1 MNLSVVIP
9 TLNEEKFIEKCLRS
23 IRNQT
28 IPAEIIVV
36 DGGSTDQTVEIA
48 KRYADKVLIAPR
60 VRIGNSRQIGLEAA
74 KNPIVISTD
83 ADIIA
88 PQNWLWKLTRHFSDP
103 NVVAVGG
110 PTKPSNPTP
119 LTNLYTYCTS
129 TAARIGFFIGSNT
142 AFRKDALIRA
152 GGYRLDKK
160 GEDWEASIR
169 MKQQGKT
176 IYDSE
181 AYIYTDVPS
190 NRQIEFSLIIATT
203 GITLIGIPQK
213 NMKMIGYGT
222 GFLGTELATT
232 VITEPG
238 PLHHSQ
244 LALIGLAL
252 INTTNIVKPKTRDL
266 LNGLLSG
273 VLTHHIVTEDIN
285 IPAWGTINTAFLV
298 GALLLTF

>member
-1 MNLSVVIP
+1 MNLSVIIP
-9 TLNEEKFIEKCLRS
+9 TLNEEKFIETCLQS

-48 KRYADKVLIAPR
+48 KRYADKVLVAPGI
-60 VRIGNSRQIGLEAA
+60 RIGNSRQMGLEAA

-88 PQNWLWKLTRHFSDP
+88 PPDWLWKLTRHFSDP

-152 GGYRLDKK
+152 GGYKLDKK

-176 IYDSE
+176 ICDSE

-190 NRQIEFSLIIATT
+190 NRQIELSLILVST
-203 GITLIGIPQK
+203 GITLMGISPK

-222 GFLGTELATT
+222 GFLGTELITT
-232 VITEPG
+232 LQFSG

-252 INTTNIVKPKTRDL
+252 INTTNIVGPKTKDP
-266 LNGLLSG
+266 LNGVLSG
-273 VLTHHIVTEDIN
+273 VLTQHIVTEDIN
-285 IPAWGTINTAFLV
+285 TPPWGIINTAFLV
-298 GALLLTF
+298 GALLLT

>member
-1 MNLSVVIP
+1 MNCSVIIP
-9 TLNEEKFIEKCLRS
+9 ALNEEKFIEECLRS

-36 DGGSTDQTVEIA
+36 DGGSTDHTVEIA
-48 KRYADKVLIAPR
+48 KRYADKVLIAPG
-60 VRIGNSRQIGLEAA
+60 VKIGNSRQTGLQNA
-74 KNPIVISTD
+74 KNPIVVSTD

-88 PQNWLWKLTRHFSDP
+88 PQNWLRNLTRHFSDP

-110 PTKPSNPTP
+110 PIKPLNPTP
-119 LTNLYTYCTS
+119 LTNLYTS
-129 TAARIGFFIGSNT
+129 SLNKAVRIGLFIGSNT

-169 MKQQGKT
+169 IKQQGKT
-176 IYDSE
+176 IFDPE
-181 AYIYTDVPS
+181 AYIYTDIPY
-190 NRQIEFSLIIATT
+190 NRQIEFSLIIAST
-203 GITLIGIPQK
+203 GTTLIGTHQQ

-222 GFLGTELATT
+222 GFLGTELVTT
-232 VITEPG
+232 VIKEPG

-273 VLTHHIVTEDIN
+273 VLTHHIVTEDIH
-285 IPAWGTINTAFLV
+285 IPAWGVMNTAFLV
-298 GALLLTF
+298 GTLLIT

>member
-1 MNLSVVIP
+1 MNLSVIIP
-9 TLNEEKFIEKCLRS
+9 TLNEEKFIETCLRS

-48 KRYADKVLIAPR
+48 KRYADKVLVAPGI
-60 VRIGNSRQIGLEAA
+60 RIGNSRQMGLEAA

-88 PQNWLWKLTRHFSDP
+88 PPDWLWKLTRHFSDP

-129 TAARIGFFIGSNT
+129 AAARIGFFIGSNT

-176 IYDSE
+176 ICDSE
-181 AYIYTDVPS
+181 AYIYTDVPY
-190 NRQIEFSLIIATT
+190 NRQIELSLILAST
-203 GITLIGIPQK
+203 GITLMGISLK

-222 GFLGTELATT
+222 GFLGTELITT
-232 VITEPG
+232 TQFPG

-252 INTTNIVKPKTRDL
+252 INTTNIVGPKTKDP
-266 LNGLLSG
+266 LNGVLSG
-273 VLTHHIVTEDIN
+273 VLTQHIVTEDIN
-285 IPAWGTINTAFLV
+285 TPPWGTINTAFLV
-298 GALLLTF
+298 GALLLT